1 MVAPSNDHI
10 SLDLFGESI
19 TLDFAGV
26 EPPIVDALAAS
37 ADLPETS
44 LLADA
49 GPVAL
54 SLADLVPDAEGEV
67 VFFDESG
74 LTEMAVIPDGQLLD
88 QGIADSHVTV
98 GGIDVAGMAFYSFD
112 SGVTLYLPADI
123 HVSVVPG

>member
-1 MVAPSNDHI
+1 MAAPPNDHI

-19 TLDFAGV
+19 TLDIAALDV
-26 EPPIVDALAAS
+26 PTVDALAAS
-37 ADLPETS
+37 ADLPEAS
-44 LLADA
+44 LADA

-54 SLADLVPDAEGEV
+54 SLTDLVPDAEGEV

-88 QGIADSHVTV
+88 QGIADSHVTL

-123 HVSVVPG
+123 HVSVFPG

>member
-1 MVAPSNDHI
+1 MAASSNDEV
-10 SLDLFGESI
+10 SLDLFGESV

-26 EPPIVDALAAS
+26 DLPIVDALAGSGDLTDTS
-37 ADLPETS
+37 AV
-44 LLADA
+44 DA

-54 SLADLVPDAEGEV
+54 SLADLLPDAAGEV

-74 LTEMAVIPDGQLLD
+74 LSEMAVIPDGRLLD
-88 QGIADSHVTV
+88 QGIVDSHVTS

-123 HVSVVPG
+123 HVSVLPG

>member
-1 MVAPSNDHI
+1 MAAPSNDHV
-10 SLDLFGESI
+10 SLDLFGETL

-26 EPPIVDALAAS
+26 DQPTVDALAAS
-37 ADLPETS
+37 ADLPEAS
-44 LLADA
+44 LVDA

-88 QGIADSHVTV
+88 QGISDSHVTA

-123 HVSVVPG
+123 HLSVLPA

>member
-1 MVAPSNDHI
+1 MAAPSNDHV

-19 TLDFAGV
+19 TLDFAEV

-37 ADLPETS
+37 ADLPEAS
-44 LLADA
+44 FADA

-88 QGIADSHVTV
+88 QGIADPHVTV

>member
-1 MVAPSNDHI
+1 VAAPSNDEV
-10 SLDLFGESI
+10 SLDLFGESV
-19 TLDFAGV
+19 TLDLAGV
-26 EPPIVDALAAS
+26 DLPIVDALAGS
-37 ADLPETS
+37 GDLTETS
-44 LLADA
+44 IVDA

-74 LTEMAVIPDGQLLD
+74 LTEMAVFPDGRLLD
-88 QGIADSHVTV
+88 QGIADSHVTA

-123 HVSVVPG
+123 HVSVFPG